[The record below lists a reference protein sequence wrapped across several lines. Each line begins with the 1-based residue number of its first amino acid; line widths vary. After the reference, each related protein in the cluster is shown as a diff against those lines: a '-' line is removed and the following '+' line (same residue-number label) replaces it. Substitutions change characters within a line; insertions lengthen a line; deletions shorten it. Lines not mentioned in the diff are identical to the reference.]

1 MRDPQFLERG
11 EGCAIKKMPQSHRSG
26 AAGVVSP
33 AERFAKLTIN

>member
-1 MRDPQFLERG
+1 
-11 EGCAIKKMPQSHRSG
+11 MPQSHRSG